1 MGIDCIKMLIFIK
14 RYFYRSLIAAFILLL
29 IVSCGKEVSRSPVE
43 PAPYEGFIYV
53 SSTPSGF
60 TIFQN
65 GRNTGRITPDSLS
78 YLDPGNYE
86 ITLKRKYYKDTSVT
100 VNLAENEKKQIQI
113 DLLSNPSMRGSLY
126 LSSQP
131 LGASIIINDSTI
143 NQVTPFTVTNL
154 LPGEYN
160 IKFKL
165 FDHRDAELVAAV
177 YSSLTRTYSGALRDT
192 SVWIDYQTSNSGIPT
207 NILTAIAADQ
217 NNIKW
222 IGTQDKGLIR
232 FDEVSF
238 INYDNTNSSI
248 PANNIN
254 CISVDN
260 QNRKWVGTNSGIGVF
275 DGSMWTV
282 YNESNSGLTS
292 EIINAIHFDNA
303 GDAFIGT
310 PDGLFKFDGVNW
322 THYNDPLSR
331 DWINDFYIENSNKF
345 WLATKGFGILVLENG
360 IFTGLSKTVYNYPT
374 YTMSSVASDQLG
386 NIWFCFLIDSSG
398 RAGVSYWD
406 GNSFMTY
413 FPGSY
418 LNNFRNIFVDE
429 QDNKWISTAEGLL
442 IFLPDNSQS
451 IFTTQNSLISS
462 NLTTSSV
469 KDLNGHI
476 WIATQNGGLNKYKP

>member
-1 MGIDCIKMLIFIK
+1 MLIFIK

-131 LGASIIINDSTI
+131 LGALIIINDSTI
-143 NQVTPFTVTNL
+143 NHVTPFTVTNL

-160 IKFKL
+160 IKYKL
-165 FDHRDAELVAAV
+165 FNHRDAELIAAV
-177 YSSLTRTYSGALRDT
+177 YSSLTRTYSGILRDT
-192 SVWIDYQTSNSGIPT
+192 SVWIDYQTSNSGIAT
-207 NILTAIAADQ
+207 NILTAIASDH
-217 NNIKW
+217 NNVKW

-275 DGSMWTV
+275 DGSMWNV

-303 GDAFIGT
+303 GDAF
-310 PDGLFKFDGVNW
+310 
-322 THYNDPLSR
+322 YRYS
-331 DWINDFYIENSNKF
+331 
-345 WLATKGFGILVLENG
+345 
-360 IFTGLSKTVYNYPT
+360 
-374 YTMSSVASDQLG
+374 
-386 NIWFCFLIDSSG
+386 
-398 RAGVSYWD
+398 
-406 GNSFMTY
+406 
-413 FPGSY
+413 
-418 LNNFRNIFVDE
+418 
-429 QDNKWISTAEGLL
+429 
-442 IFLPDNSQS
+442 
-451 IFTTQNSLISS
+451 
-462 NLTTSSV
+462 
-469 KDLNGHI
+469 
-476 WIATQNGGLNKYKP
+476 